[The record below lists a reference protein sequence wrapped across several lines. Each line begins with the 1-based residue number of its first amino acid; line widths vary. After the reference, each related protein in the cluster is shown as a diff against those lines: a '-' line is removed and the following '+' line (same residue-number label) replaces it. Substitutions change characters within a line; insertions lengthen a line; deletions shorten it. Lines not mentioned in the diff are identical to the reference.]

1 MVNIGSG
8 HRGLSTRGL
17 VLGAVVGA
25 ALGLLLAPKSGR
37 EIREDLKE
45 QSGALRARAGG
56 LTTSVRRR
64 VGTAAEGVRHRIRPA
79 AEVDPIVGGDGGS
92 EDTEKAWAA

>member
-1 MVNIGSG
+1 M
-8 HRGLSTRGL
+8 
-17 VLGAVVGA
+17 
-25 ALGLLLAPKSGR
+25 
-37 EIREDLKE
+37 
-45 QSGALRARAGG
+45 RAGG